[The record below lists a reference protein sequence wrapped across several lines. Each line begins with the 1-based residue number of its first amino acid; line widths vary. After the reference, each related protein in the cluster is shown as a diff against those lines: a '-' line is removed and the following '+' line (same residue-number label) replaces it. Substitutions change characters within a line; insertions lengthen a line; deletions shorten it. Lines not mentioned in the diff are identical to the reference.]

1 MISNTFGLI
10 YTGDEEINMRELTA
24 ERSIA
29 AVPFAG
35 RYRVIDFPLSNLVNS
50 GVTNVG
56 VITQRNYN
64 SLVDHVGG
72 GSPWDLHRKRDGL
85 FVLPPFSVREN
96 SGFYLGTVDAFKGA
110 GNYISH
116 VPYEYCIVMRS
127 NTVYNTSYER
137 MMEQHRATA
146 ADITCLYNI
155 EPADEYVYDGSGD
168 EVRFVMNER
177 GRIVDM
183 EIGSVHPKSSNC
195 YMECLI
201 ISKSL
206 LEYLLDESQGRGC
219 VDFLKDIVFKKLDSL
234 KVYGYRYDGYVA
246 RLTSLSSYFAENMQL
261 LNESARSNL
270 FSSETP
276 IYTKV
281 KDEPPTRYAAD
292 AMVKNCLV
300 ADGCVIEGKVE
311 NCILFRG
318 VRVRKGAVVTNSIL
332 MQGTDIEEN
341 VQLDNVILDKG
352 VVVRRDRRLLGTP
365 NFPVVIRKNAV
376 V

>member
-1 MISNTFGLI
+1 M
-10 YTGDEEINMRELTA
+10 
-24 ERSIA
+24 
-29 AVPFAG
+29 
-35 RYRVIDFPLSNLVNS
+35 
-50 GVTNVG
+50 
-56 VITQRNYN
+56 
-64 SLVDHVGG
+64 
-72 GSPWDLHRKRDGL
+72 
-85 FVLPPFSVREN
+85 
-96 SGFYLGTVDAFKGA
+96 
-110 GNYISH
+110 
-116 VPYEYCIVMRS
+116 
-127 NTVYNTSYER
+127 
-137 MMEQHRATA
+137 
-146 ADITCLYNI
+146 
-155 EPADEYVYDGSGD
+155 
-168 EVRFVMNER
+168 
-177 GRIVDM
+177 
-183 EIGSVHPKSSNC
+183 
-195 YMECLI
+195 
-201 ISKSL
+201 
-206 LEYLLDESQGRGC
+206 
-219 VDFLKDIVFKKLDSL
+219 KDIVFKKLDSL

-270 FSSETP
+270 FSAETP

-300 ADGCVIEGKVE
+300 ADGCVIEGKAE